1 MSYGIILRGS
11 GSAGFTEEEKG
22 LCSMFLRKG
31 EEVGNPDLEYTM
43 SKIQKA
49 VGEDGMSRRQSI
61 QHST

>member
-1 MSYGIILRGS
+1 
-11 GSAGFTEEEKG
+11 
-22 LCSMFLRKG
+22 MFNVFKER

-49 VGEDGMSRRQSI
+49 VGEAGMSRRQSI